1 MSGAPQSSDLVLFGR
16 SSSSFTRIARIYA
29 AELGVRYEFRIVPD
43 LMSLEAADYGDNPAL
58 RLPVLRAA
66 EGTWFGSSS
75 ICRALSRRA
84 SSGKLLIWPEDL
96 EHPLTANAQ
105 ELTLVAMSTE
115 VSLIMAQLAG
125 AGAGA
130 GAGEG
135 ANINKLRRSLENTLT
150 WLDEHIEPALAAL
163 PSERQSSFLEVTAFC
178 LVTHLGFRGVLAV
191 TPYPKLVAFS
201 ERFGERASAQETPYR
216 FDR

>member
-125 AGAGA
+125 AGAG
-130 GAGEG
+130 EG